1 MNFDDLQAGEQ
12 IFLDANIFVYHFLG
26 QSADCRQLLSR
37 CHQGALHGFTAS
49 FVVAEVMHRLM
60 TAEAVARG
68 LVTSSQVVKKL
79 RDHPDIVQQ
88 LQTPQQCVVQIKAMK
103 IEIAPLTVA
112 TLEASAATRL
122 QHGLLTNDSLLV
134 AAMQELNLQKLATL
148 DQDFTRVSGLV
159 VYQPSDLTPTT

>member
-12 IFLDANIFVYHFLG
+12 VFLDANIFVYHFLG

-37 CHQGALHGFTAS
+37 CHQGILRGCTAT

-79 RDHPDIVQQ
+79 REHPDIMRQ
-88 LQTPQQCVVQIKAMK
+88 LQTPNQCVSQIGSM
-103 IEIAPLTVA
+103 
-112 TLEASAATRL
+112 
-122 QHGLLTNDSLLV
+122 
-134 AAMQELNLQKLATL
+134 
-148 DQDFTRVSGLV
+148 
-159 VYQPSDLTPTT
+159 